1 MSDRVVIKLNM
12 ESNMISCLFPSS
24 FQGGNPPYCHSHV
37 FCKLVAQ
44 LGSAFSPYGSDLLL
58 SNLMW
63 LVKSNLLSPV
73 CKTLD

>member
-1 MSDRVVIKLNM
+1 MSDRVIIKLNM
-12 ESNMISCLFPSS
+12 ESNVISCLFPSS
-24 FQGGNPPYCHSHV
+24 FQGGNLPYCHAYV
-37 FCKLVAQ
+37 FCKLGAQ
-44 LGSAFSPYGSDLLL
+44 LVSEFSPCGSDLLL